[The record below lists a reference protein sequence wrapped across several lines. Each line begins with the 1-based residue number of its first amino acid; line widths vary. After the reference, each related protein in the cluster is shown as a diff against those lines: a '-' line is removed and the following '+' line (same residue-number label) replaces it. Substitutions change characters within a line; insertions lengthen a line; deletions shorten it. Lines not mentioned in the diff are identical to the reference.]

1 MYLVIKT
8 KRQLFDS
15 QNQSTG
21 QKVEWRIPAPELE
34 HYIPSNL
41 VPGFRV
47 QKTLQNWEL
56 GDSR

>member
-8 KRQLFDS
+8 KRQLFGSQS
-15 QNQSTG
+15 QNTG
-21 QKVEWRIPAPELE
+21 QKVEWRIPTPKLE

-41 VPGFRV
+41 VSGFRV
-47 QKTLQNWEL
+47 QKTLPNWEL